1 MMVSETTFS
10 KTKIKSPDVTPRPDV
25 KYSDKGKINFSLKQL
40 CCKTIT
46 QEELSD

>member
-25 KYSDKGKINFSLKQL
+25 KYSDKGKINFFA
-40 CCKTIT
+40 KTT
-46 QEELSD
+46 LL